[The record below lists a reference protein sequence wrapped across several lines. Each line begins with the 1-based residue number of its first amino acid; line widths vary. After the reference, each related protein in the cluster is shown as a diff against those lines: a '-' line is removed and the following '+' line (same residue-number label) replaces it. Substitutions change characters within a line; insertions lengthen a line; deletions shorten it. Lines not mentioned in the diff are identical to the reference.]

1 MFLITGR
8 REAPHRHAEW
18 QQLWYSN
25 FEEYQRLT
33 EPTFD
38 NNTISNV
45 TVQLGGSAF
54 LHCRV
59 RNLGERTVSGEVRI
73 PTSVLSL
80 SLSLSCHK
88 NLQLSYLHDLNLA

>member
-1 MFLITGR
+1 M
-8 REAPHRHAEW
+8 
-18 QQLWYSN
+18 N
-25 FEEYQRLT
+25 

-73 PTSVLSL
+73 PLFL
-80 SLSLSCHK
+80 YLHLSCTFIHPFQTSICGFAK
-88 NLQLSYLHDLNLA
+88 PFTHREKRIS